1 MMLALF
7 LAVVGIEAGSGFVST
22 VMAHGL
28 ILIAIAIITA
38 LIPMVVGYILGRKV
52 WHLDWILLSG
62 ALCGGMTSTPGLGVA
77 IDATGT
83 EDAGAS
89 YGATYPFAIIGMV
102 IFAKLLGLSV

>member
-1 MMLALF
+1 MFFLAL
-7 LAVVGIEAGSGFVST
+7 LDARVELTELKAATIPVLPISTTAV
-22 VMAHGL
+22 
-28 ILIAIAIITA
+28 TA